1 MTLIMRPSDLGAFL
15 DRLVRN
21 RIKLSTMIWG
31 PPGIGKSSI
40 VQQTAAAHKI
50 NCIDVRLSQLAPT
63 DLRGLPVADKV
74 NHVSRWYPPEFL
86 PTKGRGVLFLDE
98 INLAPPTMQGMAQQL
113 ILDRRVGSYEV
124 PDGWLIW
131 AAGNRKEDRAIVF
144 DMPAPLANR
153 FIHLEV
159 EPDLD
164 SFKSFAL
171 RAGLH
176 EQIIAF
182 VTFRPQLLHKMDA
195 QQAAWP
201 SPRSWQMAS
210 ELHVAGLDL
219 APAIGAATATEFH
232 AFTQLYA
239 HLPSFEK
246 ILDGD
251 GADVE
256 FPDEPSVRY
265 ALTIGL
271 TARAET
277 AAPAYHAFKW
287 LTEKAQPEWVQL
299 SAIDLFKLM
308 RAKGQW
314 RKLRQ
319 MIAQDADLQAW
330 MAQYQSML
338 GMNGAEPAAL
348 GMIVQDARAGSW

>member
-1 MTLIMRPSDLGAFL
+1 MRPSDLGAFL

-50 NCIDVRLSQLAPT
+50 DCIDVRLSQLAPT
-63 DLRGLPVADKV
+63 DLRGLPVADKTKR
-74 NHVSRWYPPEFL
+74 VSRWYPPEFL

-164 SFKSFAL
+164 SFKRYAL
-171 RAGLH
+171 SAGLH
-176 EQIIAF
+176 EQIVAF
-182 VTFRPQLLHKMDA
+182 VTFRPTLLHKMDG

-210 ELHVAGLDL
+210 ELHRAGLDV
-219 APAIGAATATEFH
+219 APAIGAPAATEFA
-232 AFTQLYA
+232 AFIQLYS
-239 HLPSFEK
+239 HLPSIEQ
-246 ILDGD
+246 ILKGEGD
-251 GADVE
+251 EID
-256 FPDEPSVRY
+256 FPDEPSMRY

-271 TARAET
+271 TARAVQAE
-277 AAPAYHAFKW
+277 PAYYAFKW

-308 RAKGQW
+308 RTKGQW
-314 RKLRQ
+314 RKLRT
-319 MIAQDADLQAW
+319 MIAQDAQLQDW
-330 MAQYQSML
+330 MAKYQSL
-338 GMNGAEPAAL
+338 MNVSEG
-348 GMIVQDARAGSW
+348 